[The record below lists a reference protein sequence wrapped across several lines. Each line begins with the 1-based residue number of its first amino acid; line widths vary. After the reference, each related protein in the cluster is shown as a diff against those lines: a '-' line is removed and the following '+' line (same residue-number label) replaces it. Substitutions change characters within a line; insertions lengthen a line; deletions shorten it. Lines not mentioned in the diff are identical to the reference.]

1 MRVLSTSAWVGIAA
15 AVVASASFYST
26 PVNAAPPRDTKQL
39 EQGWIFLQSDA
50 AEGQAADTDVSGWKP
65 VTVPHTW
72 NRVGYY
78 LTGQGGT
85 HTADTVD
92 KYLGKGWYRNSF
104 TVPRDMRG
112 KRVWLEFDAASRSAD
127 IWVNGTKVGAH
138 QGGFSR
144 FRVDVTSAIRP
155 GAPNLLAVQV
165 DNTRPVAGSTTA
177 DILPLTGDFFVHGGL
192 YRPVKLITTS
202 DLHID
207 MMDHGGSGIR
217 THSAQISSDSAD
229 VMAEV
234 RVTNAA
240 ASSRAATVVARL
252 LDVSGAEVGRA
263 QSRVVLP
270 SGTTQSA
277 SITLAV
283 ARPRLWN
290 GTIDPYLY
298 RLVVQVLD
306 QKGRLTDEIEQT
318 IGIRQMAF
326 DADRGFLLNGQPYK
340 LRGVGYHQDR
350 DGKGWA
356 IDPADVEADVALL
369 REMGANSIRLTHY
382 QHGTAVHE
390 IADRVGMILWD
401 EIPLV
406 SAWTVGEALEASD
419 GLRANARQQLLE
431 MIRQNQN
438 HPSVAIWGIANEVD
452 FGNSLP
458 GFIAGRKD
466 GKIADPLPLLKELN
480 ALAKATDSARPTA
493 LATCCEGRLFAA
505 NVTVPDVADVADLG
519 GANRY
524 FGWYFGKPDDLGD
537 HLDRLHAKRPQ
548 QPLSVTEYGSG
559 AAVSMHTD
567 NVLGGPVDSRGRPQP
582 EEYANYV
589 HETALAQI
597 ESRPYLY
604 ASWLWNSFD
613 FATTI
618 RAEGDAQDINTKGL
632 VTYDRSIKKDAFYL
646 YKANWSEQ
654 PTVHIVGRR
663 HTQRAYATTDVKV
676 YSNAAS
682 TELTLN
688 GASLGQMTGCPQ
700 NTCVWKDV
708 QLAGGSNAVR
718 AQGTFAGTPVSD
730 SVEWQLPAEALQRL
744 AIDTGTIL
752 AAKGHWAPTGSD
764 HFFEGGDARS
774 LDKPAD
780 YGKPAQPTAISG
792 SPARDALATFRQGD
806 FSYRIPMPT
815 GSYKVRLWFTLPA
828 GVNENQFD
836 VLIAGKPVLHKI
848 TRGSAAEGATALSH
862 EFAVRSSGTIDL
874 QFRSRQDKAMVSLIE
889 ITKAP

>member
-1 MRVLSTSAWVGIAA
+1 MRVSGGSTLIGFAAVCIASTPLAA
-15 AVVASASFYST
+15 APT
-26 PVNAAPPRDTKQL
+26 RDAQVL
-39 EQGWIFLQSDA
+39 EQGWVFLQADITD
-50 AEGQAADTDVSGWKP
+50 GQAEDADVSDWQS
-65 VTVPHTW
+65 VTIPHSW

-78 LTGQGGT
+78 LTGKGGT
-85 HTADTVD
+85 HTAETVD
-92 KYLGKGWYRNSF
+92 KYMGKGWYRTGFSAPA
-104 TVPRDMRG
+104 VMKG
-112 KRVWLEFDAASRSAD
+112 KRLWLEFDAASRNAE
-127 IWVNGTKVGAH
+127 IWVNGVKVGDH

-155 GAPNLLAVQV
+155 GAQNLLAVRV
-165 DNTRPVAGSTTA
+165 DNTKPVAGSTTA

-192 YRPVKLITTS
+192 YRPVRLITTS

-207 MMDHGGSGIR
+207 MMDHGGPGIR
-217 THSAQISSDSAD
+217 THTAQITGDRAD
-229 VMAEV
+229 VAADI
-234 RVTNAA
+234 RVTNSGA
-240 ASSRAATVVARL
+240 VARKAHVIAKL
-252 LDVSGAEVGRA
+252 LDSTGAEVGRSQTRLDVA
-263 QSRVVLP
+263 K
-270 SGTTQSA
+270 GGTQSA
-277 SITLAV
+277 NVTIPV

-298 RLVVQVLD
+298 RLVVEVQD
-306 QKGRLTDEIEQT
+306 QRGQTTDQIQQA

-326 DADRGFLLNGQPYK
+326 DPDRGFLLNGKPYK

-356 IDPADVEADVALL
+356 ISPADTEADVALL

-382 QHGTAVHE
+382 QHGKPIHD

-406 SAWTVGEALEASD
+406 SAWTVGESLEASQ

-458 GFIAGRKD
+458 GFITGRKD
-466 GKIADPLPLLKELN
+466 GTYADPLPLLEELN
-480 ALAKATDSARPTA
+480 ALAKATDTSRPTA

-505 NVTVPDVADVADLG
+505 DVSVPEVSQVADLG

-524 FGWYFGKPDDLGD
+524 FGWYFGAADDLGP
-537 HLDRLHAKRPQ
+537 HLDSLHAKRPE
-548 QPLSVTEYGSG
+548 QPLSVTEYGAG

-567 NVLGGPVDSRGRPQP
+567 NVLGGPIDSRGRPQP
-582 EEYANYV
+582 EEYANYI

-597 ESRPYLY
+597 DSRPYLY

-646 YKANWSEQ
+646 YKANWSQQ

-663 HTQRAYATTDVKV
+663 HGVRAYPTTDIKV

-682 TELTLN
+682 TELLLN
-688 GASLGQMTGCPQ
+688 GTSLGAMTDCPQ
-700 NTCVWKDV
+700 NTCVWKNV
-708 QLAGGSNAVR
+708 QLAGGRNEVS
-718 AQGTFAGTPVSD
+718 AQGSFDGKPVMD
-730 SVEWQLPAEALQRL
+730 TIAWQLPEEALQRL

-752 AAKGHWAPTGSD
+752 AAPGHWSPTGSD
-764 HFFEGGDARS
+764 HYFDGGTSRTI
-774 LDKPAD
+774 DKPAD
-780 YGKPAQPTAISG
+780 YGKPAQPTPIAG
-792 SPARDALATFRQGD
+792 SPARDALATFREGD
-806 FSYRIPMPT
+806 FSYRIPMPA
-815 GSYKVRLWFTLPA
+815 GRYKVRLWFTLPA
-828 GVNENQFD
+828 GVNERQFD
-836 VLIAGKPVLHKI
+836 VLAAGKPVLRKI
-848 TRGSAAEGATALSH
+848 TRGTAGEGAVAVSH
-862 EFAVRSSGTIDL
+862 DTTLRSNGTIEL
-874 QFRSRQDKAMVSLIE
+874 QFQSKQDKAMVSLIE
-889 ITKAP
+889 ISKAP

>member
-1 MRVLSTSAWVGIAA
+1 MRVS
-15 AVVASASFYST
+15 
-26 PVNAAPPRDTKQL
+26 NAATLISMTIACAVSSPLLAERSRDTQIL
-39 EQGWIFLQSDA
+39 GQGWIFLQADVA
-50 AEGQAADTDVSGWKP
+50 DGQAEKADVSDWQS
-65 VTVPHTW
+65 VTLPHSW

-78 LTGQGGT
+78 LTGKGGT
-85 HTADTVD
+85 HTAKTVD
-92 KYLGKGWYRNSF
+92 KYMGKGWYRTRF
-104 TVPRDMRG
+104 ATPGDIRG
-112 KRVWLEFDAASRSAD
+112 KRLWLEFDAASRSAE
-127 IWVNGTKVGAH
+127 IWVNGVKVGGH

-144 FRVDVTSAIRP
+144 FRVDVTAAIRP
-155 GAPNLLAVQV
+155 GAQNLLAVKV
-165 DNTRPVAGSTTA
+165 DNTKPVAGSTTA

-192 YRPVKLITTS
+192 YRPVRLITTS

-207 MMDHGGSGIR
+207 MMDHGGPGIR
-217 THSAQISSDSAD
+217 THTAQIIGDRAD
-229 VMAEV
+229 VAAEI
-234 RVTNAA
+234 RVTNSGAA
-240 ASSRAATVVARL
+240 ARKALVIAKL
-252 LDVSGAEVGRA
+252 LDAAGAEVGRSQA
-263 QSRVVLP
+263 RLDVAK
-270 SGTTQSA
+270 GATQSA
-277 SITLAV
+277 SVTIPV

-298 RLVVQVLD
+298 RLVIEVQD
-306 QKGRLTDEIEQT
+306 QRGQTTDTVEQA

-326 DADRGFLLNGQPYK
+326 DPDRGFLLNGKPYK

-356 IDPADVEADVALL
+356 IAPADTEADVALL

-382 QHGTAVHE
+382 QHGKPIHD

-406 SAWTVGEALEASD
+406 SAWTVGESLEASE

-458 GFIAGRKD
+458 GFITGRKD
-466 GKIADPLPLLKELN
+466 GTYADPLPLLEELN
-480 ALAKATDSARPTA
+480 ALAKATDTSRPTA

-505 NVTVPDVADVADLG
+505 DVSVPEVSQVADLG

-524 FGWYFGKPDDLGD
+524 FGWYFGTADDLGP
-537 HLDRLHAKRPQ
+537 HLDSLRAKRPE
-548 QPLSVTEYGSG
+548 QPLSVTEYGAG

-567 NVLGGPVDSRGRPQP
+567 NVLGGPIDSRGRPQP
-582 EEYANYV
+582 EEYANYI

-597 ESRPYLY
+597 DSRPYLY

-646 YKANWSEQ
+646 YKANWSDQ

-663 HTQRAYATTDVKV
+663 HVLRAYPTTDIKV

-682 TELTLN
+682 TELMLN
-688 GASLGQMTGCPQ
+688 GASLGAMTDCPQ
-700 NTCVWKDV
+700 NTCVWKNV
-708 QLAGGSNAVR
+708 QLAGGRNEVS
-718 AQGTFAGTPVSD
+718 AQGTVDGKPVTD
-730 SVEWQLPAEALQRL
+730 TIAWQLPAEALQRL

-752 AAKGHWAPTGSD
+752 AAQGHWSPTGSD
-764 HFFEGGDARS
+764 HYFEGGTSRTI
-774 LDKPAD
+774 DKPAD
-780 YGKPAQPTAISG
+780 YGKPAQPTPISG
-792 SPARDALATFRQGD
+792 SPARDALATFREGD
-806 FSYRIPMPT
+806 FSYRIPMPK

-828 GVNENQFD
+828 GVSERQFD
-836 VLIAGKPVLHKI
+836 VLAAGKPVLRKI
-848 TRGSAAEGATALSH
+848 SRGTAGEGAVAVSH
-862 EFAVRSSGTIDL
+862 DTTMRSNGTIEL
-874 QFRSRQDKAMVSLIE
+874 QFQSKQDKAMVSLIE
-889 ITKAP
+889 ISKTP

>member
-1 MRVLSTSAWVGIAA
+1 MRVLSASKLIGMAA
-15 AVVASASFYST
+15 ACVASTPLIASPARESQT
-26 PVNAAPPRDTKQL
+26 L

-50 AEGQAADTDVSGWKP
+50 AGNEAEEADVSAWQP
-65 VTVPHTW
+65 VSVPHSW

-78 LTGQGGT
+78 LTGKGGT
-85 HTADTVD
+85 HTADSVN
-92 KYLGKGWYRNSF
+92 KYQGKGWYRTRF
-104 TVPRDMRG
+104 AAPQDMRG

-138 QGGFSR
+138 EGGFSR

-155 GAPNLLAVQV
+155 GGQNLLAVRV
-165 DNTRPVAGSTTA
+165 DNTKPVAGSTTA

-192 YRPVKLITTS
+192 YRPVKLVTTS

-217 THSAQISSDSAD
+217 THTARIGNDSAD
-229 VMAEV
+229 VTAEI
-234 RVTNAA
+234 RVTNGAT
-240 ASSRAATVVARL
+240 SSRAAMVVAQV
-252 LDVSGAEVGRA
+252 LDASGAEVGRSEA
-263 QSRVVLP
+263 RIMMAK
-270 SGTTQSA
+270 GATEAA
-277 SITLAV
+277 SVTIPV

-306 QKGRLTDEIEQT
+306 QKGQATDEVEQT
-318 IGIRQMAF
+318 LGIRQMDF

-356 IDPADVEADVALL
+356 IQSADVEADVALL
-369 REMGANSIRLTHY
+369 REMGANSMRLTHY
-382 QHGTAVHE
+382 QHGTPVHE

-406 SAWTVGEALEASD
+406 SAWTVGDSLEASE
-419 GLRANARQQLLE
+419 GLRANARQQLVE

-458 GFIAGRKD
+458 AFIAGRKD

-480 ALAKATDSARPTA
+480 ALAKVTDTSRPTA

-505 NVTVPDVADVADLG
+505 NVTVPEVAGVAELG

-524 FGWYFGKPDDLGD
+524 FGWYFGTADDLGD
-537 HLDRLHAKRPQ
+537 HLDLLHAKRPR

-567 NVLGGPVDSRGRPQP
+567 NVLGGPIDSRGRPQP
-582 EEYANYV
+582 EEYANYI
-589 HETALAQI
+589 HEKALTQI

-632 VTYDRSIKKDAFYL
+632 VTYDRSIKKDVFYL

-663 HTQRAYATTDVKV
+663 HTLRAYAATDVKV
-676 YSNAAS
+676 YSNAQS

-688 GASLGQMTGCPQ
+688 GVSLGAMADCPQ
-700 NTCVWKDV
+700 NTCVWKNV
-708 QLAGGSNAVR
+708 QLAGGSNALR
-718 AQGTFAGTPVSD
+718 AQASFGGSPVSD
-730 SVEWQLPAEALQRL
+730 TVEWQLPAEALQRV

-752 AAKGHWAPTGSD
+752 AAKGHWAPVGSD
-764 HFFEGGDARS
+764 HFFEGGNARS

-780 YGKPAQPTAISG
+780 YGKPAQPTPITG
-792 SPARDALATFRQGD
+792 SPARDALATFREGD
-806 FSYRIPMPT
+806 FSYRIPMPK
-815 GSYKVRLWFTLPA
+815 GRYKVRLWFTMPA
-828 GVNENQFD
+828 DVKEKQFD
-836 VLIAGKPVLHKI
+836 VMVAGKPVLRKI
-848 TRGSAAEGATALSH
+848 ARGNAGDGAVAISH
-862 EFAVRSSGTIDL
+862 EYPVRSDGTIDL
-874 QFRSRQDKAMVSLIE
+874 QFRSQQDKAMVSLIE
-889 ITKAP
+889 VEKAQ

>member
-1 MRVLSTSAWVGIAA
+1 MRVFNSAALIGLTMAC
-15 AVVASASFYST
+15 AVST
-26 PVNAAPPRDTKQL
+26 PLLAERSRDTQVL
-39 EQGWIFLQSDA
+39 EQGWIFLQADA
-50 AEGQAADTDVSGWKP
+50 ADGQAEKAEVSAWQS
-65 VTVPHTW
+65 VTLPHSW

-78 LTGQGGT
+78 LTGKGGT
-85 HTADTVD
+85 HTAETVD
-92 KYLGKGWYRNSF
+92 KHMGKGWYRTRFS
-104 TVPRDMRG
+104 TPSDMKG
-112 KRVWLEFDAASRSAD
+112 KRLWLEFDAASRSAE
-127 IWVNGTKVGAH
+127 IWVNGVRVGSH

-144 FRVDVTSAIRP
+144 FRLDVTAAIRP
-155 GAPNLLAVQV
+155 GAQNLLAVKV
-165 DNTRPVAGSTTA
+165 DNTKPVEGSTTA

-207 MMDHGGSGIR
+207 MMDHGGPGIR
-217 THSAQISSDSAD
+217 SHAARISAD
-229 VMAEV
+229 RADVVADI
-234 RVTNAA
+234 RVTNSGAVA
-240 ASSRAATVVARL
+240 RKALVIARL
-252 LDVSGAEVGRA
+252 LDASGTEVGRSQA
-263 QSRVVLP
+263 RIDVAK
-270 SGTTQSA
+270 GNTQSA
-277 SITLAV
+277 TLTV
-283 ARPRLWN
+283 PVVRPRLWN

-298 RLVVQVLD
+298 RLVVEVQD
-306 QKGRLTDEIEQT
+306 QRGRITDTNEVN

-326 DADRGFLLNGQPYK
+326 DPDRGFLLNGKPYK

-356 IDPADVEADVALL
+356 ITPADTEADVAIL

-382 QHGTAVHE
+382 QHGTPIHD
-390 IADRVGMILWD
+390 IADRTGMILWD

-406 SAWTVGEALEASD
+406 SAWTVGESLEASE

-458 GFIAGRKD
+458 AFIAGRKD
-466 GKIADPLPLLKELN
+466 GKFADPLTLLAELN
-480 ALAKATDSARPTA
+480 ALAKATDTSRPTA

-505 NVTVPDVADVADLG
+505 DVSVPEVSKMADLG

-524 FGWYFGKPDDLGD
+524 FGWYFGTADDLGP
-537 HLDRLHAKRPQ
+537 HLDSLRAKRPE
-548 QPLSVTEYGSG
+548 QPLSVTEYGAG
-559 AAVSMHTD
+559 AAISMHTD
-567 NVLGGPVDSRGRPQP
+567 NVLGGPIDSRGRPQP
-582 EEYANYV
+582 EEYANYI

-604 ASWLWNSFD
+604 ASWMWNSFD

-663 HTQRAYATTDVKV
+663 HLVRAYATTDIKV

-688 GASLGQMTGCPQ
+688 GRSLGAMTGCPQ
-700 NTCVWKDV
+700 NTCIWKDV
-708 QLAGGSNAVR
+708 QLAAGRNAIR
-718 AQGTFAGTPVSD
+718 AQAAFDGKQVAD
-730 SVEWQLPAEALQRL
+730 SVAWELPADALERL

-752 AAKGHWAPTGSD
+752 AARGHWSPVGSD
-764 HFFEGGDARS
+764 HYFAGGTSRTI
-774 LDKPAD
+774 DKPAD
-780 YGKPAQPTAISG
+780 YGKPAQPTPIAG
-792 SPARDALATFRQGD
+792 SPARDALATYREGD
-806 FSYRIPMPT
+806 FSYRIPMPK
-815 GSYKVRLWFTLPA
+815 GSYRVRLWFTLPA
-828 GVNENQFD
+828 GVAEKRFD
-836 VLIAGKPVLHKI
+836 VLAAGKPMLSKI
-848 TRGSAAEGATALSH
+848 TRGTAADGAVAISH
-862 EFAVRSSGTIDL
+862 ETVMRSDGTIDL
-874 QFRSRQDKAMVSLIE
+874 QFQSKQDKATVSLIE
-889 ITKAP
+889 ISKVP